1 MFLHI
6 IAFLFSFFVTVAIM
20 PMLVKKLRQFKIGQ
34 VIQQDG
40 PQSHQS
46 KTGTPSMGGLG
57 ILFGLL
63 LSAIAVLIL
72 RDKLL
77 GEIGPKAIPS
87 FIAVLVLTAVYALIG
102 LVDDWMTIRPS
113 NGKRGLSSKTKFGL
127 QFIAAVGFVIWLMS
141 SGIVDTT
148 TSFGYWFS
156 VELDWIYAVFAVL
169 FITGMANFINIT
181 DGLDGLAA
189 GLTAI
194 LALVLVLAYLMAVDF
209 RESHLLVMLLSALA
223 GSSVAFLWF
232 NYNPAKVFMGDTGSL
247 AIGAFIPAAV
257 LVLKLEIVMIIAGAV
272 FILDGLSSAVQWAV
286 FKYTRITTGT
296 GKRVFKMSPIHHHFE
311 LSGVP
316 EQLVVV
322 RFWIVGL
329 LFGAGAILLLALSL
343 IK

>member
-102 LVDDWMTIRPS
+102 LVDDWMTIRPR
-113 NGKRGLSSKTKFGL
+113 NGKRGLSSKVKFGL
-127 QFIAAVGFVIWLMS
+127 QFIAA
-141 SGIVDTT
+141 
-148 TSFGYWFS
+148 
-156 VELDWIYAVFAVL
+156 
-169 FITGMANFINIT
+169 
-181 DGLDGLAA
+181 
-189 GLTAI
+189 
-194 LALVLVLAYLMAVDF
+194 
-209 RESHLLVMLLSALA
+209 
-223 GSSVAFLWF
+223 
-232 NYNPAKVFMGDTGSL
+232 
-247 AIGAFIPAAV
+247 
-257 LVLKLEIVMIIAGAV
+257 
-272 FILDGLSSAVQWAV
+272 
-286 FKYTRITTGT
+286 
-296 GKRVFKMSPIHHHFE
+296 
-311 LSGVP
+311 
-316 EQLVVV
+316 
-322 RFWIVGL
+322 
-329 LFGAGAILLLALSL
+329 
-343 IK
+343 